1 MSVRVFAP
9 AKINLTLKVGRPRAD
24 GMHPLQSAVMFADV
38 GDWIEV
44 RPSEQSSLRITG
56 PFADALQAEQGD
68 NIVWKAMAM
77 LQREAGVSGGAD
89 IVLEKNLPVASGIGG
104 GSSDAAAALKALN
117 AVWRLGMSDRDLM
130 AVAAKI
136 GGDVPVCVAART
148 SWVTGAGETVAPLAA
163 PALHAVLVNPL
174 APVRTADVFHKF
186 DEMGLG
192 AGFAATSAPNWR
204 FPDDVA
210 EGAAAIGND
219 LIEPARRIQ
228 PKIAEVMTSL
238 ARPQAMFVSLSGSG
252 ATCFAVVASS
262 DVASA
267 FASELALLKPDW
279 WVKAATLGLLDP
291 PSSGS

>member
-9 AKINLTLKVGRPRAD
+9 AKVNLTLKVGRPRDD

-44 RPSEQSSLRITG
+44 RPSEQNSLQITG
-56 PFADALQAEQGD
+56 PFASALQEKPDD

-77 LQREAGVSGGAD
+77 LQREAGVSGGAE
-89 IVLEKNLPVASGIGG
+89 IVLEKNLPVAAGIGG

-117 AVWRLGMSDRDLM
+117 AVWRLGMSNRDLM

-148 SWVTGAGETVAPLAA
+148 SWVTGTGEAVVPLTASE
-163 PALHAVLVNPL
+163 LHAVLVNPMTPL
-174 APVRTADVFHKF
+174 RTADVFLEF

-192 AGFAATSAPNWR
+192 AGFTATSAPNWR
-204 FPDDVA
+204 SPDDVA

-228 PKIAEVMTSL
+228 PKITEVLTSL

-252 ATCFAVVASS
+252 ATCFAVVANS

-267 FASELALLKPDW
+267 FASELALRKPDW
-279 WVKAATLGLLDP
+279 WVKSVRLGLLDP